1 MISTFS
7 NLDLDLEE
15 VDDRMIELQETV
27 SQLIEYQENVDMF
40 KINLSAYCIEK
51 AKILSLIYKF
61 KQVRSFREDNE
72 LINKLYDQEEE
83 LEQLHNQAYEIVV
96 SIDQV

>member
-27 SQLIEYQENVDMF
+27 HQLI
-40 KINLSAYCIEK
+40 
-51 AKILSLIYKF
+51 
-61 KQVRSFREDNE
+61 
-72 LINKLYDQEEE
+72 
-83 LEQLHNQAYEIVV
+83 
-96 SIDQV
+96 